1 MIIHKKK
8 VVYYVFRNTHTET
21 HTFVTITMNKR
32 PFESEQG
39 RFGGIWEDL
48 EGRNGKKKLFNYAV
62 NNKNENIK
70 F

>member
-1 MIIHKKK
+1 M
-8 VVYYVFRNTHTET
+8 YLGTHT
-21 HTFVTITMNKR
+21 HTFVTITMKKR

-62 NNKNENIK
+62 NNKNEKVIQVLVPERENVSA
-70 F
+70 

>member
-1 MIIHKKK
+1 MYLGIHI
-8 VVYYVFRNTHTET
+8 HTER
-21 HTFVTITMNKR
+21 HTFVTVTMKKR

-48 EGRNGKKKLFNYAV
+48 EGRHGKKKLFNYAV